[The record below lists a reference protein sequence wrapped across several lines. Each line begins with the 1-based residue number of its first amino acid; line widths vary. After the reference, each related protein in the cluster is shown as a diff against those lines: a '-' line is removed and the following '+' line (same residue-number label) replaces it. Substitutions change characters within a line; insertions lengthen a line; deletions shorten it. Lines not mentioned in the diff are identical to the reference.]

1 VLHRPAAL
9 WLVRVPH
16 GANLG
21 ASSRGRCHQS
31 MAGLSMAPV
40 GLGPAMQLSRN
51 ARRWAKP
58 CMTHALDK
66 SGNAGD
72 RSRKMNGSGL
82 LHDRRR
88 LRSAWSPAGLVP
100 GRASDSWPHQGE
112 SQPDHPRTAELRPR
126 ILQHGV
132 LIGRL
137 RDELAAEM
145 HLSEPYRTP
154 LACVPTGARDAV
166 GRPPVRPT

>member
-1 VLHRPAAL
+1 MQDDKSVLHRPAAL

-100 GRASDSWPHQGE
+100 AGRQTRGPTRANHSPTTRVRLSSDREYCSM
-112 SQPDHPRTAELRPR
+112 AF
-126 ILQHGV
+126 
-132 LIGRL
+132 
-137 RDELAAEM
+137 
-145 HLSEPYRTP
+145 
-154 LACVPTGARDAV
+154 
-166 GRPPVRPT
+166 